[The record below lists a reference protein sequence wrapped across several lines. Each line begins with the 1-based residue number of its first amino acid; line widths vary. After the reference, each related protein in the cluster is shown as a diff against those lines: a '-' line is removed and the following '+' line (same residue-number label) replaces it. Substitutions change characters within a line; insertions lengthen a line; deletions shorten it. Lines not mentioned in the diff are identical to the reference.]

1 VIRAWGDVFA
11 ARDPDHGAMPA
22 KTLRDPVRTRLVVSG
37 QLDPRTVAP
46 FCLPAVATDPVSG
59 VLDAWFEDAAAVQA
73 LVDRFRDLAIPLVS
87 LHPVNAMARTR

>member
-1 VIRAWGDVFA
+1 
-11 ARDPDHGAMPA
+11 MPA
-22 KTLRDPVRTRLVVSG
+22 KTFRDPVRTRLVVSG

-59 VLDAWFEDAAAVQA
+59 VLDAWFEDAAALQA

-87 LHPVNAMARTR
+87 LHPVDAIVGVR